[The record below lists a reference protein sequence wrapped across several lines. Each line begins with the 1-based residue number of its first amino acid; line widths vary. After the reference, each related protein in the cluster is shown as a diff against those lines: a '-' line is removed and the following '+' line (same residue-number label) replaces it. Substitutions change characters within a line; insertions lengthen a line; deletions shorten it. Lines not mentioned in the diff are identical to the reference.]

1 MGKLLIKN
9 GKVYVNKELKKVDI
23 LIDQESG
30 KIEKIGKVDFDGNT
44 YDASGLIVLPGLID
58 CHVHFREP
66 GFEYKE
72 DFLTG
77 SYAAAAGG
85 ITTVIDMP
93 NNKPPILTIAN
104 LKNKRNLAKK
114 SVVNYG
120 FHFGSSIDNIS
131 EIEKAK
137 NVPCVASTKIFL
149 DISTGKMVLTD
160 DKVLE
165 DIFKSSKIVTVHA
178 EGPMVEKAVAL
189 AKKTNR
195 NIYLCHISQ
204 ASEIEYI
211 KSNKAK
217 NIFVELTP
225 HHLFLDDDGT
235 PFTKMKPELHPEDRY
250 SLWAALNDGLVDTI
264 GTDHAPHTIEDKKRI
279 CFGIP
284 GEETMLPLLLDAVNK
299 KQLSLKQ
306 IVKLT
311 SENPASIFKIR
322 NRGKIKEGFYADLVI
337 IDIDKIRKVDN
348 KKLYTKC
355 KWSPWNG
362 KKLKGWPITTL
373 VNGNIIFDNG
383 KIYDIKAKEI
393 DCGR

>member
-1 MGKLLIKN
+1 
-9 GKVYVNKELKKVDI
+9 
-23 LIDQESG
+23 
-30 KIEKIGKVDFDGNT
+30 
-44 YDASGLIVLPGLID
+44 
-58 CHVHFREP
+58 
-66 GFEYKE
+66 
-72 DFLTG
+72 
-77 SYAAAAGG
+77 
-85 ITTVIDMP
+85 
-93 NNKPPILTIAN
+93 
-104 LKNKRNLAKK
+104 
-114 SVVNYG
+114 
-120 FHFGSSIDNIS
+120 
-131 EIEKAK
+131 
-137 NVPCVASTKIFL
+137 
-149 DISTGKMVLTD
+149 
-160 DKVLE
+160 
-165 DIFKSSKIVTVHA
+165 
-178 EGPMVEKAVAL
+178 
-189 AKKTNR
+189 
-195 NIYLCHISQ
+195 
-204 ASEIEYI
+204 
-211 KSNKAK
+211 
-217 NIFVELTP
+217 
-225 HHLFLDDDGT
+225 
-235 PFTKMKPELHPEDRY
+235 MKPELHPEDRY